1 MNDELRKDIARY
13 VEESERTIREEEG
26 KCRVLKEEV
35 QTFGATIRNLREEVQ
50 SLKETLLRQ
59 QAMLHEWKVNDK
71 VQIRKTKRHD
81 TYSKKLLVKAFGRSE
96 CCVDSPLYHA
106 VLGFMKGSQLQ
117 NQSVR
122 RKDDWTEHEVTKLE
136 RRCMDKGRKTI
147 LAQMVTHMYDGEIM
161 RDIDCALLK
170 KKRFCTVTLARVSDM
185 TSMFT
190 ASAVGCIA
198 KCEGGKVKGEIGL
211 LCGEST
217 LRRTMDLVH
226 DQAVQLGFSFMP
238 SKEQGKVWCWGEGDN
253 CILTKAINLYVKAI
267 YCDACCDGVS
277 KANPFILPL
286 SGDLVRTSTR
296 GKVVTVM
303 GPKQSDTRLVN
314 QERTGKSMCQS
325 SALYTPAVAG
335 LATEGELMGYFDCMV
350 KEFQKI
356 ETQGFCTVNG
366 KEWEV
371 HIKVVVVADLS
382 FLHKYVKRGGS
393 SHSATCF
400 CMLCSAF
407 RDFRHEGY
415 AGGCRRCRTAGKAY
429 GADGLQ
435 ICRHHEVCT
444 DEFLTWQN
452 GRYAQLRVLVP
463 AIPLTKLPTW
473 TTVAELRQECMER
486 CVGVHACELETIARK
501 SGTGT
506 YTGQHLTDW
515 ILSYCRGGC
524 TLSNDTMTGVMFCD
538 IGIVKKCLL
547 ERNHSVAGCVNH
559 QTLRLQMQ
567 QILQL
572 EDEYAKMTLCMKD
585 ERFRQEHPSAHGI
598 PIERLIICILHC
610 PMRTHEK
617 VLTMLMQ
624 QACMHRLPKKS
635 KPILDEIAGIIRRI
649 GNLPDT
655 WSYKMDESNTSS
667 VAKIKMH
674 FDQSKR
680 VFTDDNLGDFINIVR
695 LAIPCHN
702 RANWMLFIREYIK
715 CIELMTV
722 SRDYTDADLLLLE
735 LHCDTTH
742 RLLIAHCGGK
752 AAVTNYFH
760 YIGSGHV
767 LWMCRMYGNIWRY
780 RNEGVEA
787 FNKTLS
793 KRCNMFNSAG
803 NKGNLSKS
811 GKVEPF
817 EVIGKWLG
825 RYVMWQLQ
833 FAINL
838 FIGHGGVLG
847 PTEISWDSTT
857 SSFIPKEDIY
867 MGAEVDEDDDYEC
880 TSDCSD
886 TDSDLDALPTREEL
900 ALCDALSD
908 GMDRI
913 TPRKRRYN

>member
-1 MNDELRKDIARY
+1 
-13 VEESERTIREEEG
+13 
-26 KCRVLKEEV
+26 
-35 QTFGATIRNLREEVQ
+35 
-50 SLKETLLRQ
+50 
-59 QAMLHEWKVNDK
+59 
-71 VQIRKTKRHD
+71 
-81 TYSKKLLVKAFGRSE
+81 
-96 CCVDSPLYHA
+96 
-106 VLGFMKGSQLQ
+106 
-117 NQSVR
+117 
-122 RKDDWTEHEVTKLE
+122 
-136 RRCMDKGRKTI
+136 
-147 LAQMVTHMYDGEIM
+147 
-161 RDIDCALLK
+161 
-170 KKRFCTVTLARVSDM
+170 
-185 TSMFT
+185 
-190 ASAVGCIA
+190 
-198 KCEGGKVKGEIGL
+198 
-211 LCGEST
+211 
-217 LRRTMDLVH
+217 
-226 DQAVQLGFSFMP
+226 
-238 SKEQGKVWCWGEGDN
+238 
-253 CILTKAINLYVKAI
+253 
-267 YCDACCDGVS
+267 
-277 KANPFILPL
+277 
-286 SGDLVRTSTR
+286 
-296 GKVVTVM
+296 
-303 GPKQSDTRLVN
+303 
-314 QERTGKSMCQS
+314 
-325 SALYTPAVAG
+325 
-335 LATEGELMGYFDCMV
+335 
-350 KEFQKI
+350 
-356 ETQGFCTVNG
+356 
-366 KEWEV
+366 
-371 HIKVVVVADLS
+371 
-382 FLHKYVKRGGS
+382 
-393 SHSATCF
+393 
-400 CMLCSAF
+400 
-407 RDFRHEGY
+407 
-415 AGGCRRCRTAGKAY
+415 
-429 GADGLQ
+429 
-435 ICRHHEVCT
+435 
-444 DEFLTWQN
+444 
-452 GRYAQLRVLVP
+452 
-463 AIPLTKLPTW
+463 
-473 TTVAELRQECMER
+473 
-486 CVGVHACELETIARK
+486 
-501 SGTGT
+501 
-506 YTGQHLTDW
+506 
-515 ILSYCRGGC
+515 
-524 TLSNDTMTGVMFCD
+524 
-538 IGIVKKCLL
+538 
-547 ERNHSVAGCVNH
+547 
-559 QTLRLQMQ
+559 
-567 QILQL
+567 
-572 EDEYAKMTLCMKD
+572 
-585 ERFRQEHPSAHGI
+585 
-598 PIERLIICILHC
+598 
-610 PMRTHEK
+610 
-617 VLTMLMQ
+617 
-624 QACMHRLPKKS
+624 LPKKS

-722 SRDYTDADLLLLE
+722 SRDYTEADLLLLE

-833 FAINL
+833 FANNL